1 MYSTSTVFIFSSF
14 VHILCSYHVECD
26 PFLTTTSALL
36 SDALTTRVRAITTR
50 QTERSS
56 DSDLP
61 EDSEP
66 ESLWLVG
73 IALGNNAAAEGK
85 DADRTAERIR
95 DMVLRVQSLVSSIES
110 PGDIVHVL
118 SELLVFLR
126 L

>member
-1 MYSTSTVFIFSSF
+1 M
-14 VHILCSYHVECD
+14 ECD

-95 DMVLRVQSLVSSIES
+95 DMVLRAQSLVSTLSSIES

-118 SELLVFLR
+118 SEFLVILR